1 MSELVWQL
9 KKGPEGAP
17 YAFAAFNRAEKRTNF
32 FDKAEDLRGFLLKRG
47 ASAEDAVALAARVE
61 AGETVSVTLPK

>member
-1 MSELVWQL
+1 MAELTWQL

-32 FDKAEDLRGFLLKRG
+32 FDKAEDLRGFLMKRG

-61 AGETVSVTLPK
+61 AGETVAVTLPR

>member
-1 MSELVWQL
+1 MAELVWQL

-17 YAFAAFNRAEKRTNF
+17 YAFAALNKSEKRTNF
-32 FDKAEDLRGFLLKRG
+32 FEKAEDLRAFLMKRG

-61 AGETVSVTLPK
+61 GGETVSVTLPK